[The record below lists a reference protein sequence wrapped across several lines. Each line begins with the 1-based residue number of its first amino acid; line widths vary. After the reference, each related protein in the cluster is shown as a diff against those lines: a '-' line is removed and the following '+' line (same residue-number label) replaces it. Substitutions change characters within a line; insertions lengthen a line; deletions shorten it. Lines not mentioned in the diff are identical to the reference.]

1 MAKSVGNREI
11 EVSARKGG
19 RGVQERTDAGKRIPR
34 PCASSSAWLLPCL
47 SRAPPAASPALPV
60 PLEWY
65 SGGRAGE
72 LWPLLP
78 LRLTLPERVV
88 EASSMRS
95 TRLPTQ

>member
-1 MAKSVGNREI
+1 ME
-11 EVSARKGG
+11 
-19 RGVQERTDAGKRIPR
+19 ERTDAGKRIPR

-47 SRAPPAASPALPV
+47 SRAPPALSPALPV

-88 EASSMRS
+88 EAIEEVVRRS
-95 TRLPTQ
+95 DPAAADRDPGHRAAAHAPGG